1 MMFDGLHNPAAD
13 MSQDIANIIQLDYED
28 KIIKALK
35 LD

>member
-1 MMFDGLHNPAAD
+1 MMFHSLPLHNPAAD

-35 LD
+35 